1 MISMEFNAKDLDPQ
15 LLLSRARAEATE
27 IFSRDSTRRGR
38 SLENIIET
46 SMYGLSAEVY
56 LLEEHN
62 FTDDTRKFKDLFDI
76 EGNSVEIKVT
86 EGDYY
91 VPYVL
96 DRANKAKKETW
107 RGYPDI
113 LYVFIGDRESY
124 NYTLH
129 GIYSWNGHKFS
140 LQRQQNG
147 L

>member
-1 MISMEFNAKDLDPQ
+1 MIRK
-15 LLLSRARAEATE
+15 
-27 IFSRDSTRRGR
+27 
-38 SLENIIET
+38 
-46 SMYGLSAEVY
+46 
-56 LLEEHN
+56 
-62 FTDDTRKFKDLFDI
+62 KFKDLFDI

-124 NYTLH
+124 SYTLH